1 MAPRAALAAL
11 CVLVAVAAGCGGKSA
26 STTTTAA
33 APATT
38 TSAST
43 TAPAGGAKSPH
54 FTQAQWTAYQ
64 AEAKK
69 FKQLNT
75 STLAKVERCVK
86 PHNQSPSVLQACV
99 GDSVKNL
106 QAETGRLGTL
116 LSGYA
121 ATVSGTC
128 HTDLAALIN
137 YVVPYQASLMALQ
150 NTIDGANVGAA
161 FNASSSVE
169 TARQGGQAKQAAV
182 AQSCAPA

>member
-1 MAPRAALAAL
+1 VAPRVSLAAL
-11 CVLVAVAAGCGGKSA
+11 CALVAVAAGCGGKSA

-33 APATT
+33 PPAAT

-43 TAPAGGAKSPH
+43 STSGGAKSPH
-54 FTQAQWTAYQ
+54 FTQAQWTGYQ

-75 STLAKVERCVK
+75 STLARVERCVK
-86 PHNQSPSVLQACV
+86 PHNQSASVLQACV

-116 LSGYA
+116 LAGYA

-128 HTDLAALIN
+128 HSDLVALIN

-150 NTIDGANVGAA
+150 NTIDGANVAAA
-161 FNASSSVE
+161 FNASSSVQ
-169 TARQGGQAKQAAV
+169 TARQGGQAKNAAV